1 MMCGTES
8 HAIKASELHKRV
20 GTLRKDL
27 QRSLN
32 NIYIWASFSK
42 NALDLARADEGFL
55 AQKRFRVPSK
65 VKDKEIERSAG
76 DLRQI
81 AEKAVAQEIYFSVLV
96 YAVAQ
101 VEAFIGDLLFELLRF
116 DTRRLKTRIKGIDQT
131 SQIDVNE
138 LIDCSSREEVIDTVI
153 RRDLVSLFYAPPSLQ
168 MEYLQAVAGVEL
180 DSNIVAQWI
189 EIKAT
194 RDTIVHNSG
203 VSNAIYVRKAGALAR
218 AKDGDP
224 LPMTDEYFGAALA
237 LMKSFVGK
245 ITSGIQRDLKK
256 IDV

>member
-1 MMCGTES
+1 M
-8 HAIKASELHKRV
+8 KASELHKKI
-20 GTLRKDL
+20 GALRTDL
-27 QRSLN
+27 QRNLN

-42 NALDLARADEGFL
+42 NALDLARVDKGFL

-65 VKDKEIERSAG
+65 IKGKEIERSAD

-81 AEKAVAQEIYFSVLV
+81 TEKAVAQEIYFSVLV

-101 VEAFIGDLLFELLRF
+101 VEAFVNDLLFELLRF
-116 DTRRLKTRIKGIDQT
+116 DARRLKTKIQGIDHT
-131 SQIDVNE
+131 SKIDVDE
-138 LIDCSSREEVIDTVI
+138 LIDCSSREEMIDTVI
-153 RRDLVSLFYAPPSLQ
+153 RRDLVYLFYAPPSLQ
-168 MEYLQAVAGVEL
+168 MKYLQMVTGVKL
-180 DSNIVAQWI
+180 DGDIVAQWI

-203 VSNAIYVRKAGALAR
+203 VSNAIYIHKAGALAR
-218 AKDGDP
+218 AKDGDS
-224 LPMTDEYFGAALA
+224 LPMTDEYFEGAFA

-245 ITSGIQRDLKK
+245 ITSGVQRDLKK

>member
-1 MMCGTES
+1 MLGVTNS
-8 HAIKASELHKRV
+8 HAMKASELRKRV
-20 GTLRKDL
+20 GALRADL
-27 QRSLN
+27 HRSLN

-65 VKDKEIERSAG
+65 TKDKEIERSAN

-81 AEKAVAQEIYFSVLV
+81 VEKAVAHEIYFSVFV

-101 VEAFIGDLLFELLRF
+101 VEAFVGDLLFELLRF
-116 DTRRLKTRIKGIDQT
+116 DTRRLKTRIKGVEHT
-131 SQIDVNE
+131 SKIDVTE
-138 LIDCSSREEVIDTVI
+138 LIDCSSREEMIDTVI
-153 RRDLVSLFYAPPSLQ
+153 RRELVSLFYAAPSLQ
-168 MEYLQAVAGVEL
+168 MEYLQAVTGVKL
-180 DSNIVAQWI
+180 DGHIVAQWI

-218 AKDGDP
+218 AKDGDS
-224 LPMTDEYFGAALA
+224 LPMTDEYFGGALA
-237 LMKSFVGK
+237 LMKSFVGRV
-245 ITSGIQRDLKK
+245 TSAIQRDLRK

>member
-1 MMCGTES
+1 M
-8 HAIKASELHKRV
+8 KASELHKRV
-20 GTLRKDL
+20 GALRTDL

-55 AQKRFRVPSK
+55 TQKRVRVPSK
-65 VKDKEIERSAG
+65 IKNKEIERSAD
-76 DLRQI
+76 DLRKI
-81 AEKAVAQEIYFSVLV
+81 AEKAVAQEIYFSVFV

-116 DTRRLKTRIKGIDQT
+116 DPRRIKTRVQGIDQT
-131 SQIDVNE
+131 SKIDVTE

-153 RRDLVSLFYAPPSLQ
+153 RRDLVSLFYAAPSLQ
-168 MEYLQAVAGVEL
+168 MEYLQAVTGVKL
-180 DSNIVAQWI
+180 DGDIVARWI

-218 AKDGDP
+218 AKDGDS
-224 LPMTDEYFGAALA
+224 LPMTDEYFGGALA

-245 ITSGIQRDLKK
+245 VTSAIQRDLRK